1 MRTNRWF
8 LICLILA
15 GLVAAETLAAQS
27 PPAQPQRQQRAP
39 GVPMA
44 PNAGDI
50 QKTEPQSERMRM
62 LRERERLARDRS
74 TPPEPSRE
82 IPMPKPV
89 PSIIA
94 PSR

>member
-1 MRTNRWF
+1 MRMSRWF
-8 LICLILA
+8 LIGLIFA

-27 PPAQPQRQQRAP
+27 PPTPSPRQQRAP

-44 PNAGDI
+44 PNATEV
-50 QKTEPQSERMRM
+50 QKNEPQSERMQM

-74 TPPEPSRE
+74 APPAPNRE

-94 PSR
+94 P